1 MRPSSALFLFAAS
14 SFAQQPVLQ
23 TSFGP
28 VTGETVDGVDIF
40 RSVPF
45 AAPPVGAL
53 RFSNP
58 TPPTPWTS
66 PRDVRGLPT
75 PCPQMKFDGTIFIG
89 GEDCLYLSVY
99 RPSGRPADA
108 PPLPIMTW
116 IFGGAYV
123 LGDSW
128 ELGWYD
134 GAALARAQDVTV
146 VVPNYRVGPFGFFA
160 STALAAETV
169 NGGSTGNAA
178 LLDQVLALEWVRD
191 NAAALGGVAE
201 NVTIFGESA
210 GAFSVAWHVASP
222 RSAGL
227 FSAAISE
234 SGSFDTPQFFQPLDE
249 AVDFNSVYATAL
261 GCTGDSAAQL
271 TCLRGFSTEHI
282 MLSLAD
288 MLNPNWPDV
297 GPAGDASRVASQ
309 LLADLPAR
317 LGEMAALP
325 ALAPLMPCVSRCQG
339 DAPAAQ

>member
-1 MRPSSALFLFAAS
+1 MRPAALFFFATAS
-14 SFAQQPVLQ
+14 FSHVGAQQPVMQ
-23 TSFGP
+23 TSYGP

-45 AAPPVGAL
+45 AAPPVGSL
-53 RFSNP
+53 RFSSP
-58 TPPTPWTS
+58 QPPTPWTS
-66 PRDVRGLPT
+66 PLDVRGLPR
-75 PCPQMKFDGTIFIG
+75 PCPQLKIDGNIFVG
-89 GEDCLYLSVY
+89 GEDCLYLSVF

-123 LGDSW
+123 LGDIW
-128 ELGWYD
+128 EFGWYD
-134 GAALARAQDVTV
+134 GAALARTQGVIV
-146 VVPNYRVGPFGFFA
+146 VAANYRVGPFGFFA
-160 STALAAETV
+160 STALAAESA

-178 LLDQVLALEWVRD
+178 LLDQVMALEWVRD
-191 NAAALGGVAE
+191 NAIEMGGAPE

-210 GAFSVAWHVASP
+210 GAFSVAWHIASP

-249 AVDFNSVYATAL
+249 AVDFNSVYSTAL

-271 TCLRGFSTEHI
+271 TCMRGLSAEHI

-288 MLNPNWPDV
+288 MLNPNWPNV
-297 GPAGDASRVASQ
+297 GPTGDAARKFASQ
-309 LLADLPAR
+309 LLADLPAK
-317 LGEMAALP
+317 LGETAALP
-325 ALAPLMPCVSRCQG
+325 ALAPLMP
-339 DAPAAQ
+339 